1 MPDLRI
7 PSHVADFKL
16 QLLDGEAVIFHPAS
30 KKVVHASPSAA
41 LIWELCDGQRSVEQI
56 VELLAGEY
64 PDARIEIEQD
74 VPETLNLFANSG
86 VVEWA

>member
-1 MPDLRI
+1 MPDLHI
-7 PSHVADFKL
+7 PRHVADFKL

-41 LIWELCDGQRSVEQI
+41 LIWELCDGQRSVAQI

-64 PDARIEIEQD
+64 PDARTQIEQD

>member
-7 PSHVADFKL
+7 PSHVVDFKL

-56 VELLAGEY
+56 VELLTGEY
-64 PDARIEIEQD
+64 PDARTEIEQD

>member
-1 MPDLRI
+1 MPDFRI
-7 PSHVADFKL
+7 PRHVADFKL
-16 QLLDGEAVIFHPAS
+16 QVLDGEAVIFHPAS

-56 VELLAGEY
+56 IELLGGEY
-64 PDARIEIEQD
+64 PGSLAEIEQD
-74 VPETLNLFANSG
+74 VPDTLKLFSDAG

>member
-7 PSHVADFKL
+7 PRYAPDFKL

-41 LIWELCDGQRSVEQI
+41 LIWELVDGQRSVEQI
-56 VELLAGEY
+56 IELLVGEY
-64 PDARIEIEQD
+64 PDSQAEIEKD
-74 VPETLNLFANSG
+74 VPETLNLFANAG

>member
-1 MPDLRI
+1 MPKLQI
-7 PSHVADFKL
+7 PRHVADFKL

-30 KKVVHASPSAA
+30 KKVVHASSSAA

-64 PDARIEIEQD
+64 PDARNEIEKD